1 MSDSQLQMVMASLEG
16 LLERGIITIP
26 QHQAALAAE
35 SSLSPVAWQRDFRGG
50 RREMSDSALRM
61 TLDRLEIRLVRKT
74 FTFENYRKWMTV
86 VFDEA
91 SYQAELA
98 EIRKETSQQRK
109 SQDQGESSQKAQESG
124 DKSVVKSVVAEESVS
139 VAVVIKSEVRKVSKV
154 TKTIPRQRGCPR
166 GSSRVMSSMRGL

>member
-1 MSDSQLQMVMASLEG
+1 MSDSALQMASASLEG
-16 LLERGIITIP
+16 LLERGIITLP

-61 TLDRLEIRLVRKT
+61 TLGRLEIRLVRKT

-98 EIRKETSQQRK
+98 EIRKEALEAESSSSQQ
-109 SQDQGESSQKAQESG
+109 QESH
-124 DKSVVKSVVAEESVS
+124 
-139 VAVVIKSEVRKVSKV
+139 
-154 TKTIPRQRGCPR
+154 
-166 GSSRVMSSMRGL
+166 

>member
-16 LLERGIITIP
+16 LLERGIITLP

-98 EIRKETSQQRK
+98 EIRKE
-109 SQDQGESSQKAQESG
+109 AL
-124 DKSVVKSVVAEESVS
+124 A
-139 VAVVIKSEVRKVSKV
+139 
-154 TKTIPRQRGCPR
+154 
-166 GSSRVMSSMRGL
+166 